1 MFLFIIVFML
11 FCFVFFKV
19 IQTLSMKSSL
29 ISLFLLIILNVVGSS
44 FQIMIPLN
52 LFTMS
57 VAMFLGIPG
66 IVVLFVFYTLS
77 VSYLLFV

>member
-1 MFLFIIVFML
+1 MLFFLIVFIL
-11 FCFVFFKV
+11 FCFAFFKV
-19 IQTLSMKSSL
+19 IQTFSIQLSL

-44 FQIMIPLN
+44 FQVMIPLN

-66 IVVLFVFYTLS
+66 IVVLLAFYTLS
-77 VSYLLFV
+77 SSYLLVI